1 MPHIL
6 SKQWA
11 FLGLTILFLSGCT
24 INRDIMFSTGDN
36 FDFSPLEEMESSGYR
51 IAPNDM
57 LQFRLFTNKGQRLNQ
72 MTAGAPGGSGG
83 GNQQMN
89 QQMNQQGGMSYL
101 VKPDGLIELPE
112 LGNIRL
118 EGLTLEEAEE
128 LLEEAYASYYNEP
141 YVILRILN
149 NRVYIFPG
157 ESGRAS
163 VVTLVNMNTTLLE
176 VLAMTGGIG
185 NRANASKV
193 KLIRRTASGNE
204 VYKMDLSTIDGIGCS
219 ECGGAGLRHHLCRAS
234 ASNRAGGDRKFD
246 AHCVVDFDL
255 DLLLRVHCKSQLRWK
270 LKLCHW
276 RGF

>member
-1 MPHIL
+1 
-6 SKQWA
+6 
-11 FLGLTILFLSGCT
+11 
-24 INRDIMFSTGDN
+24 
-36 FDFSPLEEMESSGYR
+36 
-51 IAPNDM
+51 
-57 LQFRLFTNKGQRLNQ
+57 
-72 MTAGAPGGSGG
+72 
-83 GNQQMN
+83 
-89 QQMNQQGGMSYL
+89 MNQQGGMSYL

-141 YVILRILN
+141 YVILRIMN

-204 VYKMDLSTIDGIGCS
+204 VYKMDLSTIDGLDAANVVVQAYDIIYVEPLPQLVREATES
-219 ECGGAGLRHHLCRAS
+219 LTPIAS
-234 ASNRAGGDRKFD
+234 LISTLTFFYAFILNPN
-246 AHCVVDFDL
+246 
-255 DLLLRVHCKSQLRWK
+255 
-270 LKLCHW
+270 
-276 RGF
+276 